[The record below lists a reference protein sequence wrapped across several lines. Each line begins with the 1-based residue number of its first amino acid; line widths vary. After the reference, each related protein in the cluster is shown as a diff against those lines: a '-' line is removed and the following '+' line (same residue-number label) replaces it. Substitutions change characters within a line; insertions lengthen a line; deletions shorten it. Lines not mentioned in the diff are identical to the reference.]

1 MSGLKFANRGLPDH
15 TQINAALAEVKR
27 LTAEVKRLTAELVK
41 CSCWLPDQLGN
52 VSMKPDPRCPRHGK
66 QSARTVGMP

>member
-27 LTAEVKRLTAELVK
+27 LTAEVERLKAELAATRSNFRALVDLSK
-41 CSCWLPDQLGN
+41 
-52 VSMKPDPRCPRHGK
+52 
-66 QSARTVGMP
+66 ARDLRDDEGET